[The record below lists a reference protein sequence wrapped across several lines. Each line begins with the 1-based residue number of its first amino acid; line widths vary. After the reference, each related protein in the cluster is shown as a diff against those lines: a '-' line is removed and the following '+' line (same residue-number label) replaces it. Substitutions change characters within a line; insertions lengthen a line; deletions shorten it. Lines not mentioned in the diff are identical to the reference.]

1 LGTFTLYGG
10 PSVGSLVGTVSF
22 ASSVA
27 GKSDLRGSVGA
38 ARRHRG
44 TRVEISNAEIGFPEL
59 DGYTMQAHLELHPS
73 GSIMLWFYK
82 YVRNLNSIVNLHVF
96 LIDAHMTRADVE
108 IAPSFPDMKSYSV
121 MEALADGRKLKMLD
135 IIFERGNLAFSFQK
149 SFYFERTALVGSS
162 PDELNNQEA

>member
-1 LGTFTLYGG
+1 M
-10 PSVGSLVGTVSF
+10 VGSLVGTASF

-27 GKSDLRGSVGA
+27 GKSDLRRCVGA

-44 TRVEISNAEIGFPEL
+44 TRVEISNTEIGFPEL
-59 DGYTMQAHLELHPS
+59 DGYMMQAHLELHPS

-108 IAPSFPDMKSYSV
+108 IAPSFPDMKSYS
-121 MEALADGRKLKMLD
+121 
-135 IIFERGNLAFSFQK
+135 
-149 SFYFERTALVGSS
+149 
-162 PDELNNQEA
+162 